1 MGTVVAVC
9 HTVSLL
15 HDLGGMADNDPSRE
29 HQVQEQMVEVG
40 QNGTHTVVVV
50 DSTYLYNTKEQ
61 PKATISQ
68 SIFLCKTFLF
78 KIFQQQRIKKSTHFL
93 DVFPSA

>member
-1 MGTVVAVC
+1 MAVC

-40 QNGTHTVVVV
+40 QNETHIVEVEH
-50 DSTYLYNTKEQ
+50 STYLYSTKEQ

-68 SIFLCKTFLF
+68 SIFLSKTFRF
-78 KIFQQQRIKKSTHFL
+78 KIFQQKRIKNPLIF
-93 DVFPSA
+93 